1 MKPVFCFLLT
11 LLCLNASAQD
21 TTRYRFK
28 GVFFPYPMDR
38 PAKFSVGLT
47 FTTMPYDITEE
58 LHFQIPALDIHLLK
72 RLSKKISLDMRANIQ
87 VFQNLITV
95 GPRWDTKLNDR
106 LSISV
111 GNDIG
116 YWIGAVNT
124 EGIQTRGHGFQNMP
138 NVSIGRRF
146 NRRVLLTFRAEA
158 QMNFSIK
165 TYAKDT
171 ELTSDY
177 RLFGGSAYSI
187 ILEQPFYG
195 NKVLTV
201 GLRGIYT
208 DFFWQTWTLFETFDR
223 NIFYPQVIIGLNL

>member
-1 MKPVFCFLLT
+1 MKLIFCFLFT
-11 LLCLNASAQD
+11 LLFLNTFAQD
-21 TTRYRFK
+21 TTLHRFK

-58 LHFQIPALDIHLLK
+58 LHFQIPALDVHLLK
-72 RLSKKISLDMRANIQ
+72 RVSKKLALDMRANVQ
-87 VFQNLITV
+87 VVQNLLTA
-95 GPRWDTKLNDR
+95 GPRWATTLNDR
-106 LSISV
+106 FSISI
-111 GNDIG
+111 GNEVG
-116 YWIGAVNT
+116 YWFGAVNT
-124 EGIQTRGHGFQNMP
+124 EGIRTRGHGFQNVP
-138 NVSIGRRF
+138 HLAIGHRF

-158 QMNFSIK
+158 LMNFGIK

-177 RLFGGSAYSI
+177 RLFGGSTYSL

-195 NKVLTV
+195 NKVLTI

-208 DFFWQTWTLFETFDR
+208 DFFWQTWSLFETFDR